1 MTLMPTADA
10 KDDSE
15 VWQVLTPHASQATAY
30 PGLILQVSEEEH
42 VFLLTMHHSVT
53 DGWSTGIIWK
63 ELSAAYNAFHRG
75 KVNVGLDPLPIQ
87 YADFAS
93 WQRQWLAHGVMS
105 EQVPHFFQA
114 QSSLVVSS

>member
-1 MTLMPTADA
+1 MHQTINSVFD
-10 KDDSE
+10 
-15 VWQVLTPHASQATAY
+15 VQ
-30 PGLILQVSEEEH
+30 INEEEH

-105 EQVPHFFQA
+105 EQVMIKLRHEVISRYFCR
-114 QSSLVVSS
+114 SSAIPSL

>member
-1 MTLMPTADA
+1 M
-10 KDDSE
+10 
-15 VWQVLTPHASQATAY
+15 Q
-30 PGLILQVSEEEH
+30 INEEEH

-105 EQVPHFFQA
+105 EQVL
-114 QSSLVVSS
+114 SLSCFKDASH